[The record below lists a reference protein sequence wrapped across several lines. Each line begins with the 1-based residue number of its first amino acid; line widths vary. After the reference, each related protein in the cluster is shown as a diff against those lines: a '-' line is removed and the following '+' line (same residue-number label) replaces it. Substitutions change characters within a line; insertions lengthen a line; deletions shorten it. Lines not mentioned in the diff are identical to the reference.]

1 MIRFLIVSLVLG
13 GAVLF
18 ILNELFKFFGGIS
31 GTRSAVQNDFLE
43 LEAILDGYELSP
55 WNPEELDLISRD
67 HHAES
72 KSAMFSYIEYGY
84 FESIYEEPILGFAT
98 KEYNNNSRR
107 LSVVK
112 FNGKKYRFN
121 EFEGRV
127 VMQRPDNKILGKVS
141 IDDGVKIKLGQSQ
154 SNIRSFADAGLIPLS
169 VDDRHILGIATDD
182 ELTGSGGRML
192 RKINDHKAGHSE
204 LIQLSVAF
212 ALANKQI

>member
-13 GAVLF
+13 GAILF
-18 ILNELFKFFGGIS
+18 ILNELVKFFGGIS
-31 GTRSAVQNDFLE
+31 GTRSSVQGDFQE
-43 LEAILDGYELSP
+43 LQAIVDGYELSP
-55 WNPEELDLISRD
+55 WSPEELDLISRD

-84 FESIYEEPILGFAT
+84 FESIFQEPIMAFAT

-112 FNGKKYRFN
+112 FNDKKYLFN
-121 EFEGRV
+121 EFEGKV
-127 VMQRPDNKILGKVS
+127 ALQRPDHKILGKVS
-141 IDDGVKIKLGQSQ
+141 IEEGVKIKLGRNQ
-154 SNIRSFADAGLIPLS
+154 SNIRSYADAGLIPLS
-169 VDDRHILGIATDD
+169 IDNKHILGIATDD

-192 RKINDHKAGHSE
+192 RKINDHNPGHSE